1 MYPLQLL
8 AAAWLSLAWLSSC
21 QGFGQF
27 HMKRYQLQRGYNPDD
42 SSESDNSVLRSYR
55 RCMWEQ
61 SKFLPRRLVLLSLC
75 SNLFCENNQ
84 IMPRSRSI
92 FVVEKMSRPND
103 CLDILPEQC
112 EQGDEEDLM
121 YKPFPDCCPVYCNL
135 KRRMQRLRTMHFR
148 HRILRNMQD
157 ASSSSSSSSADGNTL
172 LSEMGYKN
180 Y

>member
-1 MYPLQLL
+1 MLKYLL
-8 AAAWLSLAWLSSC
+8 YLIVIFKTI

-27 HMKRYQLQRGYNPDD
+27 HLKQYTAPVD
-42 SSESDNSVLRSYR
+42 SSENDNSVLRTYR

-84 IMPRSRSI
+84 IMQRSS
-92 FVVEKMSRPND
+92 

-112 EQGDEEDLM
+112 EQGDEEELM

-135 KRRMQRLRTMHFR
+135 KKRMQRLKTMHFR
-148 HRILRNMQD
+148 HRMLLNMQRQQ
-157 ASSSSSSSSADGNTL
+157 AAGGTNMLLNEYGLGNF
-172 LSEMGYKN
+172 
-180 Y
+180 